1 MLYNDFCD
9 AFDKLNDEELNDKNF
24 VAFFEE
30 LTAKMDP
37 PKRKIKII
45 DPLNRNDEVR
55 NDILLF
61 LSECKTIE
69 NPA

>member
-1 MLYNDFCD
+1 
-9 AFDKLNDEELNDKNF
+9 

-37 PKRKIKII
+37 PRRKIKII
-45 DPLNRNDEVR
+45 DPLNKNDEVR
-55 NDILLF
+55 NDTLQF
-61 LSECKTIE
+61 LNECKTIE